1 MSPSQQM
8 ESSVL
13 AKYISFVMTA
23 KSPSFQSFPP
33 HPIIKRRADPQ
44 RRNIVAVL
52 LSLMLKHLLSV
63 ISPPLFDA
71 IIKLFH
77 PSASPLL
84 HFLRVGR
91 KRLFRPPRNGPG
103 ARCPLHLLTARRRGG
118 ASPSRA
124 RPRRGRMGGRGRRP
138 RRPAPCAWC
147 PTAERGAGRTRGTR
161 APTNVGADAGGA
173 SDSERAFPSR
183 GIKQHVI
190 DVRVN
195 QLSTSSVPSCL
206 RALRVDRQDAFLS
219 QSQ

>member
-1 MSPSQQM
+1 M
-8 ESSVL
+8 
-13 AKYISFVMTA
+13 
-23 KSPSFQSFPP
+23 
-33 HPIIKRRADPQ
+33 
-44 RRNIVAVL
+44 AVL
-52 LSLMLKHLLSV
+52 LSLMLKRLLSF

-71 IIKLFH
+71 VIKLFH

-124 RPRRGRMGGRGRRP
+124 GPVRTPRAGGGAGPSRAGPRRGRMGGRGRRP

-147 PTAERGAGRTRGTR
+147 PTAERGAGRARGTR

-206 RALRVDRQDAFLS
+206 RALRVDRQDAFLA